1 MFLNLDHLFHYL
13 TLSVI
18 TLDSSMEAVSDLFI
32 LVISVIM
39 IFYVGFYWIS
49 VAG

>member
-32 LVISVIM
+32 QCYDDLLRWFVLD
-39 IFYVGFYWIS
+39 
-49 VAG
+49 

>member
-18 TLDSSMEAVSDLFI
+18 TLDWSMEAVSDLFI
-32 LVISVIM
+32 QCYHDLLCWFVLD
-39 IFYVGFYWIS
+39 
-49 VAG
+49 